1 MQTTFTTSTG
11 KTIAPPF
18 FAVYHKKNGETFRK
32 IQDEISEYNLN
43 EYEDIKKV
51 ELYENG
57 TENLAPVQ
65 IDCLYNN

>member
-1 MQTTFTTSTG
+1 MQTTFTTSAG

-18 FAVYHKKNGETFRK
+18 FAVYHKKNGETFKK
-32 IQDEISEYNLN
+32 IQDEISTDNLT
-43 EYEDIKKV
+43 EYEDIKKI

-57 TENLAPVQ
+57 TESLAPVQ